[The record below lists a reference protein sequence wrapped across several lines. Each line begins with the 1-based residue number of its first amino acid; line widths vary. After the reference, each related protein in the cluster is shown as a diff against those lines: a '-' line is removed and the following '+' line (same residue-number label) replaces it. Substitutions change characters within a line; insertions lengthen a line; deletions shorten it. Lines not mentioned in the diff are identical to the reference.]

1 MVMLMNRSILM
12 TAAALSDRDLLAR
25 LQHLAWRERAA
36 LVELLAH
43 LAELDTRRSV
53 YAAEGYGSLFAYCT
67 GALRLSEDA
76 AYNRI
81 EAARA
86 CRRYPDIL
94 DLLAD
99 GSVTLTGI
107 RMIAR
112 HLTPEN
118 HADVLAA
125 ARRRSKAEIEA
136 LVARLAPRPDAP
148 TVIRRMPEPMAASV
162 PATPTTVP
170 AATPITEPPRP
181 APVSSPPVI
190 RASAPARFLVQLT
203 VGQETHDRFRRLQAL
218 CARESRGGDPVAV
231 FDLACLVLEEK
242 VLREKRAATK
252 RNTVRPSTTQ
262 PSGAIGRHI
271 PNRVSRAVW
280 RRDGDRCAFV
290 GPAGR
295 CTETKYLELHHRIP
309 WALDGSSTIANVS
322 VRCRLHNVYE
332 AEQVFGVRTMRSQEV
347 EQPPRGTAS
356 SP

>member
-1 MVMLMNRSILM
+1 MNTSILSI
-12 TAAALSDRDLLAR
+12 AAALSDRDLLSR
-25 LQHLAWRERAA
+25 LQQLAGRERAA

-86 CRRYPDIL
+86 SRRFPGIL

-99 GSVTLTGI
+99 GSVTLTAV

-112 HLTPEN
+112 HLTHEN

-125 ARRRSKAEIEA
+125 ARRRTKAEIEA

-148 TVIRRMPEPMAASV
+148 PVIRRLPDAPAPTTAPAPPTCPEPAGVSPIPSPLA
-162 PATPTTVP
+162 PTLE
-170 AATPITEPPRP
+170 ARP
-181 APVSSPPVI
+181 AVI
-190 RASAPARFLVQLT
+190 RASAPTRFLVQLT

-218 CARESRGGDPVAV
+218 CARECRGGDPIAV
-231 FDLACLVLEEK
+231 FDLACRVLEEK
-242 VLREKRAATK
+242 ALREKRAATK
-252 RNTVRPSTTQ
+252 QTVTLRPSPTV
-262 PSGAIGRHI
+262 SRANSRHI
-271 PNRVSRAVW
+271 PAIVSRAVW
-280 RRDGDRCAFV
+280 RRDGHRCAFT

-295 CTETKYLELHHRIP
+295 CSEVKYLELHHRMP
-309 WALDGSSTIANVS
+309 WELGGPSTIENVS

-332 AEQVFGVRTMRSQEV
+332 AEQVFGVRAAASSTAGRS
-347 EQPPRGTAS
+347 PRGPAS